1 MGFGGQGIRNNTLAF
16 SLSGSEII
24 DDTAAHTGEWGAIQ
38 FITTAVIASITMPN
52 ATNSDGYTAVSL
64 DAGTVIFGDISAIT
78 LTSGIVT
85 AHNI

>member
-1 MGFGGQGIRNNTLAF
+1 
-16 SLSGSEII
+16 
-24 DDTAAHTGEWGAIQ
+24 
-38 FITTAVIASITMPN
+38 MPN
-52 ATNSDGYTAVSL
+52 ATNAAGYTAVSL